1 MKSRDSCEV
10 IVIIRKLRKKKN
22 QYGSTTIY
30 IMTTTIHNMTRD
42 YSLFPMMK
50 FTTTGFDKVSAT
62 LSQTYQ
68 DKKELGRSILSLGS
82 TRVVGEALA
91 SVVGA
96 EAGSM
101 VFGSTFGTPLLGY
114 SLGAAF
120 GSTIAVKCG
129 TIAQALIL
137 GRDYSSALTQNQ
149 KKNQNQKQKQ
159 NHHAPSLVS
168 LRPRLVRAIS
178 SGVGAETG
186 SRIGNRLLG
195 GSSSHGYR
203 MGAALGGR
211 LGMNVGAALGEYE
224 LGSMLG
230 STIRIM
236 VTVGAACLL

>member
-1 MKSRDSCEV
+1 
-10 IVIIRKLRKKKN
+10 
-22 QYGSTTIY
+22 
-30 IMTTTIHNMTRD
+30 MTTTIHNMTRD
-42 YSLFPMMK
+42 YSLFPMVK
-50 FTTTGFDKVSAT
+50 FTTTRFDKLSDN

-68 DKKELGRSILSLGS
+68 DKKELGISLLSLGS
-82 TRVVGEALA
+82 TRIVGETLA

-96 EAGSM
+96 ETGSM

-129 TIAQALIL
+129 TIAQTLLL
-137 GRDYSSALTQNQ
+137 GRDYSSASTQNQ
-149 KKNQNQKQKQ
+149 NQ
-159 NHHAPSLVS
+159 NHHYAPSLLS

-211 LGMNVGAALGEYE
+211 LGMNVGAAMDEYE
-224 LGSMLG
+224 LGSILG
-230 STIRIM
+230 PTIRII
-236 VTVGAACLL
+236 VTVGAACIL

>member
-1 MKSRDSCEV
+1 
-10 IVIIRKLRKKKN
+10 
-22 QYGSTTIY
+22 
-30 IMTTTIHNMTRD
+30 MTTTIHNMTRD
-42 YSLFPMMK
+42 YSLFPMVK
-50 FTTTGFDKVSAT
+50 FTTTRFDKLSDK

-68 DKKELGRSILSLGS
+68 DKKEVGISLLSLGS
-82 TRVVGEALA
+82 TRIVGEALA

-96 EAGSM
+96 ETGSM

-114 SLGAAF
+114 SLGAAL
-120 GSTIAVKCG
+120 GSTIAVKFG
-129 TIAQALIL
+129 TIAQTLLL
-137 GRDYSSALTQNQ
+137 GRDYSSASTQNQ
-149 KKNQNQKQKQ
+149 NQN
-159 NHHAPSLVS
+159 NHYAPSLLS

-230 STIRIM
+230 PTIRII

>member
-1 MKSRDSCEV
+1 
-10 IVIIRKLRKKKN
+10 
-22 QYGSTTIY
+22 
-30 IMTTTIHNMTRD
+30 MTTTIHNMTRD
-42 YSLFPMMK
+42 YSLFPMVK
-50 FTTTGFDKVSAT
+50 FTTQRFDKVSAT

-68 DKKELGRSILSLGS
+68 DKKELGISLLSLGS

-96 EAGSM
+96 ETGSM

-120 GSTIAVKCG
+120 GSTIAVKFG

-137 GRDYSSALTQNQ
+137 GHDYSITASTQNQ
-149 KKNQNQKQKQ
+149 N
-159 NHHAPSLVS
+159 HAPSLLS

-230 STIRIM
+230 PTIRII
-236 VTVGAACLL
+236 VTVGAAYLL

>member
-1 MKSRDSCEV
+1 
-10 IVIIRKLRKKKN
+10 
-22 QYGSTTIY
+22 
-30 IMTTTIHNMTRD
+30 MTRD
-42 YSLFPMMK
+42 YSLFPMVK
-50 FTTTGFDKVSAT
+50 FTATRFDKLSDN

-68 DKKELGRSILSLGS
+68 DKKELGISLLSLGS
-82 TRVVGEALA
+82 TRIVGEALA

-96 EAGSM
+96 ETGSM

-129 TIAQALIL
+129 TIAQTLL
-137 GRDYSSALTQNQ
+137 RGRDHSSASTQNQ
-149 KKNQNQKQKQ
+149 NQN
-159 NHHAPSLVS
+159 NHYAPSLLS

-224 LGSMLG
+224 LGSILG
-230 STIRIM
+230 PTIRII

>member
-1 MKSRDSCEV
+1 
-10 IVIIRKLRKKKN
+10 
-22 QYGSTTIY
+22 
-30 IMTTTIHNMTRD
+30 MTTTIHNMTRD
-42 YSLFPMMK
+42 YSLFPMVK
-50 FTTTGFDKVSAT
+50 FTTTRFDKLSDK

-68 DKKELGRSILSLGS
+68 DKKEVGISLLSLGS
-82 TRVVGEALA
+82 TRIVGEALA

-96 EAGSM
+96 ETGSM

-120 GSTIAVKCG
+120 GSTIAAKFG

-137 GRDYSSALTQNQ
+137 GHDYSITASTQNQ
-149 KKNQNQKQKQ
+149 N
-159 NHHAPSLVS
+159 HAPSLLS
-168 LRPRLVRAIS
+168 LRPRLVRALS

-230 STIRIM
+230 PTIRII
-236 VTVGAACLL
+236 VTVGAAYLL